1 MGEVYQ
7 AFEPDL
13 QRRVAIKFVRRH
25 LLENP
30 DRGDETRRRFL
41 QEARAAAALSHP
53 GITAIFRIGEERGQP
68 YFVMEW
74 LEGETLEAHLKRC
87 APLPFPEVARIGA
100 ELAEALDAA
109 HAAGVVHRDVKP
121 SNLVL
126 LPDGRLKV
134 TDFGIAQIS
143 GANLVETRAGE
154 VVGTPRYASPEQLLG
169 KDLDGRSDQFSVGVV
184 LYYALTGRHPFNGEN
199 QVALSRAVVD
209 TEPPPIVELMP
220 PVPTAL
226 AAAVHR
232 ALRKDRRARFS
243 RMAEMSSVLR
253 AFASSSPIVSD
264 ATLPGLAALDFTE
277 RSPAPDARPIDAD
290 GVDAP
295 RAIAGVPADARRAVT
310 FAVSRWPARPLGR
323 VVVSDLLGR
332 LVEIPLHAEAFAGAV
347 RFGSGVVALI
357 HGGRILGAVG
367 TGASGDEALEALPSL
382 DEADLLPVPSGQ
394 SSTIVPLLASLL
406 LPPRERF
413 ANLDS
418 SFVDLPKLGAKLE
431 EERFDGAVT
440 LRSDTSVARI
450 LLSAGKAVTAL
461 LTGPWA
467 DARTSDSWT
476 AWAAGGELSASVE
489 SLAVQPLHESFRKLL
504 PDVPLDASGDFHD
517 WMTRSGPGGAIREAS
532 IAEAPM
538 RRFYAHLL
546 WEIPEMLAHE
556 GMDESLR
563 YLSSWIPL
571 IRRAVLH
578 HALPRPQAAGT
589 DSFDLVTF
597 DAEGKALHV
606 AHRVA
611 RGTGSSVRH
620 FAERVAA
627 AKGAR
632 LRSGDIGAALLVAP
646 SFDAGAID
654 AWRAITDGGSK
665 KAWSLAAIDRL
676 TEYHGFVRLGPRRG
690 YHLILVEEKADSYSA
705 RLRD

>member
-7 AFEPDL
+7 AFDPDL

-53 GITAIFRIGEERGQP
+53 GIVAIYRIGEERGQP

-74 LEGETLEAHLKRC
+74 LEGETLEAHLKRR
-87 APLPFPEVARIGA
+87 APLPFPEAARIGA

-121 SNLVL
+121 SNLLV

-169 KDLDGRSDQFSVGVV
+169 KDLDGRSDQFSAGVV
-184 LYYALTGRHPFNGEN
+184 LYYALTGRHPFNGESP
-199 QVALSRAVVD
+199 VALSRAVVD
-209 TEPPPIVELMP
+209 TEPPPVVELMP

-232 ALRKDRRARFS
+232 ALRKDRGARFS
-243 RMAEMSSVLR
+243 RMSELSSVLR
-253 AFASSSPIVSD
+253 AFASGSPVVSD
-264 ATLPGLAALDFTE
+264 ATLPGLAALDFTG
-277 RSPAPDARPIDAD
+277 RSPASIAGPTGGGGID
-290 GVDAP
+290 GP
-295 RAIAGVPADARRAVT
+295 WAIARVPADAGRAVV

-323 VVVSDLLGR
+323 VAVPGLLGR
-332 LVEIPLHAEAFAGAV
+332 LVESPLHAEPFAGAV
-347 RFGSGVVALI
+347 RFRGGVVALI
-357 HGGRILGAVG
+357 HGGRIIGAAGPGV
-367 TGASGDEALEALPSL
+367 SGDEALEALPSF

-394 SSTIVPLLASLL
+394 PSTIAPLLASLL
-406 LPPRERF
+406 LPPHARF

-418 SFVDLPKLGAKLE
+418 SFLDLPGLGAKLE

-450 LLSAGKAVTAL
+450 LLAAGRAATAL
-461 LTGPWA
+461 LTGPWD
-467 DARTSDSWT
+467 DARTSGPWVS
-476 AWAAGGELSASVE
+476 WAAKRGFSASVE
-489 SLAVQPLHESFRKLL
+489 PLVVHPLYESYRRLL
-504 PDVPLDASGDFHD
+504 PDVPLDASGDFHK
-517 WMTRSGPGGAIREAS
+517 WMMRSGPGEAIRESAL
-532 IAEAPM
+532 AEAPM
-538 RRFYAHLL
+538 RRFYGYLL
-546 WEIPEMLAHE
+546 RGMPEALARE
-556 GMDESLR
+556 GADESLR
-563 YLSSWIPL
+563 YLSSWIPFV
-571 IRRAVLH
+571 RRAVLH
-578 HALPRPQAAGT
+578 HALPRPQCAGT
-589 DSFDLVTF
+589 DLFDLVTF

-606 AHRVA
+606 AHRVG
-611 RGTGSSVRH
+611 RGTALAVRD

-632 LRSGDIGAALLVAP
+632 LKSGDIGAALLVAP
-646 SFDAGAID
+646 SFDAAAID
-654 AWRAITDGGSK
+654 AWRDITDGASRRP
-665 KAWSLAAIDRL
+665 WSLAAIERM
-676 TEYHGFVRLGPRRG
+676 TEYHAFVRLGPRRG